1 MLLQILSLGFN
12 IEMKPGTESGFFYF
26 PNYFIA
32 YYFEDDIIL
41 WSYPFDDHM
50 EWISARCFTGKVVC

>member
-32 YYFEDDIIL
+32 YYFEDGLTRLTTTWNGLVRDV
-41 WSYPFDDHM
+41 SQV
-50 EWISARCFTGKVVC
+50 R